1 LRNKPALPSPTKGRF
16 PLDTGGRKILLQG
29 AFLVI
34 LSMIYVLWGCAGPS
48 PMRSPKTVRTVEGIP
63 FFPQE
68 EYQCGPASLAGV
80 LNYHGLRITPAE
92 IAAEIFS
99 RQARGTLNMDMVF
112 YAQRKG
118 MKADQYAGTP
128 EDLRRSLDSQRPV
141 IVLIDLGFWVYQNHH
156 FMVAVGYDERNLVVN
171 SGKEEHKF
179 ISWEALVKSWE
190 KTKFW
195 TLRITPP

>member
-1 LRNKPALPSPTKGRF
+1 MPLRPGVFLG
-16 PLDTGGRKILLQG
+16 IL
-29 AFLVI
+29 F
-34 LSMIYVLWGCAGPS
+34 MIPFLWGCAGPS
-48 PMRSPKTVRTVEGIP
+48 PKLSAKAARMIERVP

-68 EYQCGPASLAGV
+68 EFQCGPASLAGV
-80 LNYHGLRITPAE
+80 LNYYGLRVTPAE

-99 RQARGTLNMDMVF
+99 RQARGTLDMDMVF

-118 MKADQYAGTP
+118 MKADQYGGTP
-128 EDLRRSLDSQRPV
+128 EDLRRNLDSQRPV

-179 ISWEALVKSWE
+179 IPWEAFVKSWE